1 MTIFF
6 LIAVLSVIAMGMLF
20 GIRLVVDSLHQAG
33 KLSDKEY
40 MYFLDSRHLYF
51 LIKKTY
57 IDHEY
62 PKI

>member
-6 LIAVLSVIAMGMLF
+6 IIACISLIVVGMLF
-20 GIRLVVDSLHQAG
+20 GIRLVADSLHQAG
-33 KLSDKEY
+33 KISDKEY
-40 MYFLDSRHLYF
+40 MYFLDSRHLFY

-57 IDHEY
+57 INHEY

>member
-6 LIAVLSVIAMGMLF
+6 LIAVMSVIAMGILF
-20 GIRLVVDSLHQAG
+20 GIRLVADSLYQAG

-40 MYFLDSRHLYF
+40 VYFLDSRHLYF

>member
-6 LIAVLSVIAMGMLF
+6 LIAVVSVIAMGMLF
-20 GIRLVVDSLHQAG
+20 GIRLVADSLYQAG
-33 KLSDKEY
+33 KLNEKEY